1 MPLRT
6 AREMEATLV
15 AHGLASGEQDAIT
28 IGGFVVA
35 ATNGG
40 GLTLGQVC
48 TVRMRAAGVELTRP
62 DGSVAVTFAYEDL
75 DVLEVSGRGV
85 EGTAGFGGAGGQ
97 GSPFVA
103 FISSDQRGPSDAVL
117 RLISGS
123 HRAVLKHPRH
133 SRDKLRRAFAPA
145 LARWQSVRGLQAT
158 DPALTFDVAVTELE
172 RLARLRT
179 TGTISDDEF
188 QTLRIRYVEHL
199 AARAG

>member
-6 AREMEATLV
+6 AREMETTLV

-40 GLTLGQVC
+40 GLALGQAC

-62 DGSVAVTFAYEDL
+62 DGSTAVTFAYEDL
-75 DVLEVSGRGV
+75 EQLEVSGRGV

-103 FISSDQRGPSDAVL
+103 FIRSDQPGPSDAVL
-117 RLISGS
+117 RLISGGQ
-123 HRAVLKHPRH
+123 RVVLKHPRH
-133 SRDKLRRAFAPA
+133 SREKLRRAFAPA
-145 LARWQSVRGLQAT
+145 LARWQATRGSHVT
-158 DPALTFDVAVTELE
+158 DPELTFDVAVKELE
-172 RLARLRT
+172 RLARLRAA
-179 TGTISDDEF
+179 GTLSDDEF